1 MKPSRITVLLPCR
14 SLEDFP
20 SWLHD
25 AEAGDLLEAWVA
37 AWHPSLLA
45 ATGRLP
51 EAGSL
56 DRDADDVDETV
67 FVVPAAF
74 DDRLSAIGIDASG
87 TARLVR
93 GQRDRE
99 GIARAAL
106 AHLTGE
112 TAPSPLPCPHA
123 DDFHALG
130 LARLLAELLARRMRS
145 SLAIDE
151 EAFRAA
157 AGAAAEAALAGDGEA
172 MRDRL
177 TECFATLSA
186 SRKRYYPVDIWL
198 LDLVLLAGSTLGDT
212 LAAELLR
219 PGPRVVIATGQ
230 LVERLGETRGDLA
243 TLLRERLSSGTLA
256 AASGLYDDSAI
267 HRLSSDE
274 MLASLRRGRG
284 AWESVT
290 GHLPTTFAR
299 RTGGL
304 AAILPKLL
312 LESGFTSAIYRLFD
326 GSRLP
331 DPAASRLRWESPS
344 GDAIEGI
351 SCPPIDA
358 RSTDAGLSLADTIGD
373 TLDHSHNAILAF
385 AHYPGTAQRW
395 YDDVRRIAEWS
406 DFLGRFVLPE
416 HLIRETMGMSTRA
429 DFQPD
434 AFPGP
439 SPLASDFDPQPEA
452 AARPLST
459 ASQNGHSAA
468 VAESRG
474 GLFGLLRTRRK
485 TADDTLRLDNGLV
498 SLRVHA
504 ETGGMLAF
512 REAGSAANRLSQRL
526 AVRTTPSLAAGNRW
540 ADPLDRAEYSQ
551 MAADSIAAAVGPGG
565 ERAIESRGRLF
576 DEKRLFG
583 TFRQKVWLEPAL
595 AIARFEIAIDLAS
608 PLPVATDAADW
619 FHASVVCR
627 FAWNENVDV
636 ELFRSLHG
644 ESWATERSVFFA
656 KHFVEFRG
664 IGSTLL
670 TGGLPW
676 HVRSSPHMLDT
687 ILIPSAFP
695 EGTTAI
701 RTPEAQAERGV
712 DSPHTT
718 PDAPRT
724 DASRAF
730 PLKITRHLAVGLGL
744 SSPGETSLTLA
755 GEARPAALAE
765 VAS

>member
-1 MKPSRITVLLPCR
+1 MKPARITVLLPCH

-51 EAGSL
+51 EPGSL
-56 DRDADDVDETV
+56 DRHADDADETV

-74 DDRLSAIGIDASG
+74 DDRLSVTGLDASG

-106 AHLTGE
+106 AHLTGGE
-112 TAPSPLPCPHA
+112 TAPPPLPCPHA

-130 LARLLAELLARRMRS
+130 LARLLAQLLARRMRS

-157 AGAAAEAALAGDGEA
+157 AVAAAEAALAGDCEA

-212 LAAELLR
+212 LAAELRR
-219 PGPRVVIATGQ
+219 PGPRAIIATGE
-230 LVERLGETRGDLA
+230 LVERLGETRGDL
-243 TLLRERLSSGTLA
+243 TSLLRERLSSGTLA

-274 MLASLRRGRG
+274 ILASLRRGRE
-284 AWESVT
+284 AWETVT

-331 DPAASRLRWESPS
+331 DPGGSRLRWESPS
-344 GDAIEGI
+344 GDAIEAI

-358 RSTDAGLSLADTIGD
+358 RSTDAGLALADTIGD

-406 DFLGRFVLPE
+406 DLLGRFVLPE

-459 ASQNGHSAA
+459 ASPNGQSAA
-468 VAESRG
+468 VAETRS

-498 SLRVHA
+498 SLRVHS

-512 REAGSAANRLSQRL
+512 REAGSGPNRLSQRL
-526 AVRTTPSLAAGNRW
+526 AVRTTPSLAVGGRW

-619 FHASVVCR
+619 FHACVVCR

-636 ELFRSLHG
+636 ELFRSLHA
-644 ESWATERSVFFA
+644 EPWATERSVFFA

-687 ILIPSAFP
+687 ILLPS
-695 EGTTAI
+695 G
-701 RTPEAQAERGV
+701 
-712 DSPHTT
+712 S
-718 PDAPRT
+718 
-724 DASRAF
+724 
-730 PLKITRHLAVGLGL
+730 PLKVTRHLAVGLGL
-744 SSPGETSLTLA
+744 ISPRETALALA